1 MAYHL
6 LSTLVL
12 FFTLLSLGYSS
23 ASSTNNGII
32 QGRLKLPD
40 PTHALNSTR
49 ITLNDG
55 STHNTYTQP
64 DGSFI
69 FYKVPPGVHLL
80 DVQSRQHHFSQ
91 VKIQLLE
98 ETMDSPKCI
107 EYIYPGSPKQA
118 IPHPLELVAHASY
131 EYYEPRQ
138 VSGYMYLIYVVYTLI
153 NDSHIYYI
161 QFNVIGI

>member
-1 MAYHL
+1 MYIICTNIYNV
-6 LSTLVL
+6 LS
-12 FFTLLSLGYSS
+12 F
-23 ASSTNNGII
+23 II
-32 QGRLKLPD
+32 INYDNAFQGRLTLPD
-40 PTHALNSTR
+40 PTTLLNSTR

-55 STHNTYTQP
+55 STHNTYTQL

-80 DVQSRQHHFSQ
+80 DVQSRTHHFSQ

-138 VSGYMYLIYVVYTLI
+138 VSKKVMDIMLSLII
-153 NDSHIYYI
+153 NS
-161 QFNVIGI
+161 

>member
-1 MAYHL
+1 MFL
-6 LSTLVL
+6 
-12 FFTLLSLGYSS
+12 
-23 ASSTNNGII
+23 SSTT
-32 QGRLKLPD
+32 L
-40 PTHALNSTR
+40 LNSTR

-55 STHNTYTQP
+55 STHNTYTQS

-80 DVQSRQHHFSQ
+80 DVQSRTHHFSQ
-91 VKIQLLE
+91 IKIQLLE

-138 VSGYMYLIYVVYTLI
+138 VSEVMDIMSLISLI
-153 NDSHIYYI
+153 NDSHIYYNI
-161 QFNVIGI
+161 QFNAIGI

>member
-1 MAYHL
+1 M
-6 LSTLVL
+6 LVL

-23 ASSTNNGII
+23 ASNNNNRSIGII
-32 QGRLKLPD
+32 QGKLKLPD
-40 PTHALNSTR
+40 PTTLLNSTR

-55 STHNTYTQP
+55 STHNTYTQS

-80 DVQSRQHHFSQ
+80 DVQSRTHHFSQ
-91 VKIQLLE
+91 IKIQLLE

-138 VSGYMYLIYVVYTLI
+138 VSEVMDIMSLISLI
-153 NDSHIYYI
+153 NDSHIYYNI
-161 QFNVIGI
+161 QFNAIGI